1 MPAADDEDDSG
12 TERLI
17 TLSDG
22 VMAIALTLLI
32 LSIEV
37 PAAPAHSAQADSI
50 PVLWHALGHTLDGW
64 IGYVISFYAI
74 AQFWFIHH
82 RVFRGIRAHR
92 GGLATWN
99 FVFLFTISVMPF
111 ASDLIGKWPENPLSV
126 ILFSCNLILANVAV
140 YGMLTYSERRDLL
153 NDRGQQVLMR
163 YRSAQGVIDIG
174 FYVIAIPVALFSTT
188 LGKLCWLG
196 LALSSPLGAAI
207 TKRREARAAAND
219 LH

>member
-1 MPAADDEDDSG
+1 
-12 TERLI
+12 
-17 TLSDG
+17 
-22 VMAIALTLLI
+22 
-32 LSIEV
+32 
-37 PAAPAHSAQADSI
+37 
-50 PVLWHALGHTLDGW
+50 
-64 IGYVISFYAI
+64 
-74 AQFWFIHH
+74 
-82 RVFRGIRAHR
+82 
-92 GGLATWN
+92 
-99 FVFLFTISVMPF
+99 
-111 ASDLIGKWPENPLSV
+111 
-126 ILFSCNLILANVAV
+126 
-140 YGMLTYSERRDLL
+140 MLTYSERHDLL

>member
-12 TERLI
+12 TDRLI

-32 LSIEV
+32 LGIEV
-37 PAAPAHSAQADSI
+37 PAAPATSGAADSVS
-50 PVLWHALGHTLDGW
+50 VLWHALGSTLDGW

-74 AQFWFIHH
+74 AQFWLIHH
-82 RVFRGIRAHR
+82 KVFRGIRGHL
-92 GGLATWN
+92 GGLAAWN

-140 YGMLTYSERRDLL
+140 YGMLIYSERHDLL
-153 NDRGQQVLMR
+153 NERGRAVLVT
-163 YRSAQGVIDIG
+163 YRSVEGMLAIG
-174 FYVIAIPVALFSTT
+174 CYVIAIPVALFNPN
-188 LGKLCWLG
+188 LGKVCWLG

-207 TKRREARAAAND
+207 TKRVQARAAGR
-219 LH
+219 